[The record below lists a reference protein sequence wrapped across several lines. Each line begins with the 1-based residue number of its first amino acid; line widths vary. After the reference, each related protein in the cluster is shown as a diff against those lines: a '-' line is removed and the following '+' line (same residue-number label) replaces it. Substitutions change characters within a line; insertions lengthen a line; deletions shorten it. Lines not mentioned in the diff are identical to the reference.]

1 MRIIRPA
8 EYRVMPWK
16 NGGGSTTE
24 IYVSPNGTGPFN
36 WRVSIATVNEDGPF
50 SAFNGYERHIMVLSG
65 AGMTL
70 DVEGRG
76 RIDLAPLNPFSF
88 SGDLQVASSLSHGPV
103 LDFNLM
109 VHREF
114 GQGSLYAMDCRA
126 GHELGSGESHH
137 LVYVLQGEC
146 GVGNGQLQPNDSFY
160 LEAGERVFLSRAL
173 KLVICRITS
182 R

>member
-1 MRIIRPA
+1 MHVIRPA

-50 SAFNGYERHIMVLSG
+50 SVFNGYERHIMVLSG
-65 AGMTL
+65 AGMAL

-109 VHREF
+109 VH
-114 GQGSLYAMDCRA
+114 
-126 GHELGSGESHH
+126 
-137 LVYVLQGEC
+137 
-146 GVGNGQLQPNDSFY
+146 
-160 LEAGERVFLSRAL
+160 
-173 KLVICRITS
+173 
-182 R
+182 

>member
-16 NGGGSTTE
+16 NGGGTTTE
-24 IYVSPNGTGPFN
+24 IFVSPNGTAPFN

-50 SAFNGYERHIMVLSG
+50 STFNGYERHIMVLSG

-76 RIDLAPLNPFSF
+76 KFSLGPLNPFTF
-88 SGDLQVASSLSHGPV
+88 SGDAEVNGSLLSGPV

-109 VHREF
+109 VRRDF
-114 GQGSLYAMDCRA
+114 GRGILRVMDCSA
-126 GHELGSGESHH
+126 GHKIGSDHSLQFIH
-137 LVYVLQGEC
+137 VLQGKFEI
-146 GVGNGQLQPNDSFY
+146 GNDRLQPNDSFY
-160 LEAGERVFLSRAL
+160 LEVGERGVLSTPL
-173 KLVICRITS
+173 KLAICEITS
-182 R
+182 L